1 MPPLDPIDFNGLY
14 VQQLQA
20 KREQEAAAAS
30 SAAPAAP
37 EGNA

>member
-1 MPPLDPIDFNGLY
+1 MDPIDFNGLY

-20 KREQEAAAAS
+20 KRAQEGAAGGAT
-30 SAAPAAP
+30 PAAP